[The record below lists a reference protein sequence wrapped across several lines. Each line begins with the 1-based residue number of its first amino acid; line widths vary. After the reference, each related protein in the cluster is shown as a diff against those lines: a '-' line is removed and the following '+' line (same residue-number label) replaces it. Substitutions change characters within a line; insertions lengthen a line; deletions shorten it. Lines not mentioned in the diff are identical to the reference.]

1 VLLTGFGSG
10 GQQVYLTADAWQAAV
25 KAVAPGLQVFKALPV
40 DGLRPN
46 LRQTLFCT
54 AGMSLQPNVFSHV
67 NVVGALRPFV
77 LSQCFGMSN
86 KAKTQYRSELKGS

>member
-54 AGMSLQPNVFSHV
+54 AGMSMSLQPNVFV
-67 NVVGALRPFV
+67 AC
-77 LSQCFGMSN
+77 QCGWCAETIRTVAMLWHEQQSKN
-86 KAKTQYRSELKGS
+86 SVQI